1 MLPVKRCHAECCEG
15 TDDSTGA
22 DIKTANNTTV
32 VRKQKQET
40 TESSNTAS
48 YNEPSDNTE
57 TLDHINT
64 LDCTESASEDV
75 LDKEHG
81 EDEMARESLS
91 LEVIWKGS
99 ERYSLKVTKY
109 ATVIS
114 IKVLLEELTE
124 VDSDSQKLLGLVKG
138 KLPRDT
144 DTLAAL
150 GVKSG
155 TKVRLVGTRVADQLK
170 PREDSWHDLDS
181 DVPAISDDV
190 DTNIVDSLLS
200 GGREHQVVSTDSRQ
214 KLDKI
219 IREAE
224 VRVMSPPR
232 PGRKLVVLDLD
243 YTLFD
248 CKNMSGNVVEMARP
262 GLHEFLSAIYPYY
275 DLIVWSQTKWHVVE
289 CKITLLGMVTHPN
302 YKITTALDIS
312 AMFNIKSIRNGKP
325 VDHQVKALEFIWA
338 RFPDVYD
345 RSNTI
350 HVDDL
355 GRNFA
360 LNRQNGL
367 KIRPY
372 KRADTSVRNDTE
384 LYRLTRYLLSIAK
397 LPTLEFLDHSQW
409 HSYR

>member
-1 MLPVKRCHAECCEG
+1 MLPAKRCHSECCEG
-15 TDDSTGA
+15 TDGSTSAGSQIA
-22 DIKTANNTTV
+22 DNIAEDQTQ
-32 VRKQKQET
+32 RYET
-40 TESSNTAS
+40 TKSPGTAS
-48 YNEPSDNTE
+48 QTEPSTNTE
-57 TLDHINT
+57 TLDHEKALVCAEN
-64 LDCTESASEDV
+64 ASEEA
-75 LDKEHG
+75 LDKGHG

-91 LEVIWKGS
+91 LEVVWKGS

-124 VDSDSQKLLGLVKG
+124 VDSESQKLLGLVKG

-144 DTLAAL
+144 DTLAVL

-155 TKVRLVGTRVADQLK
+155 TKVRLVGTRVVDQLK

-181 DVPAISDDV
+181 DAPAIADDG
-190 DTNIVDSLLS
+190 DSGVADNFLGSS
-200 GGREHQVVSTDSRQ
+200 GGREHEVVSADSRK
-214 KLDKI
+214 KLGKI
-219 IREAE
+219 IRDAE
-224 VRVMSPPR
+224 VRIMSPPR

-262 GLHEFLSAIYPYY
+262 GLHEFLSAVYPYY
-275 DLIVWSQTKWHVVE
+275 DLIVWSQTKWHVLE

-312 AMFNIKSIRNGKP
+312 AMFNIKSIRNGKT

-338 RFPDVYD
+338 RFPDVYNK
-345 RSNTI
+345 SNTI

-355 GRNFA
+355 SRNFA

-367 KIRPY
+367 KICPY
-372 KRADTSVRNDTE
+372 K
-384 LYRLTRYLLSIAK
+384 
-397 LPTLEFLDHSQW
+397 
-409 HSYR
+409 

>member
-1 MLPVKRCHAECCEG
+1 MLPAKRCHAECCEG
-15 TDDSTGA
+15 TDGSTTAGSQ
-22 DIKTANNTTV
+22 TANNS
-32 VRKQKQET
+32 KENQKQQNEAAESSGT
-40 TESSNTAS
+40 SRQTEPPDSTESPDQDKA
-48 YNEPSDNTE
+48 P
-57 TLDHINT
+57 
-64 LDCTESASEDV
+64 DCAESASEEG
-75 LDKEHG
+75 LEKEHG

-91 LEVIWKGS
+91 LEVVWKGS

-144 DTLAAL
+144 DTLAVL
-150 GVKSG
+150 GVKNG
-155 TKVRLVGTRVADQLK
+155 TKVRLVGTRLADQLK

-181 DVPAISDDV
+181 DAPAIADDGETGV
-190 DTNIVDSLLS
+190 GDSSLG
-200 GGREHQVVSTDSRQ
+200 GGREHQVVSTDCRQ

-224 VRVMSPPR
+224 VRIMSPPR

-312 AMFNIKSIRNGKP
+312 AMFNIKSIRNGKT

-338 RFPDVYD
+338 RFPEVYD
-345 RSNTI
+345 KSNTI

-372 KRADTSVRNDTE
+372 KRADTSIRNDTE
-384 LYRLTRYLLSIAK
+384 LYKLTRYLLSIAK